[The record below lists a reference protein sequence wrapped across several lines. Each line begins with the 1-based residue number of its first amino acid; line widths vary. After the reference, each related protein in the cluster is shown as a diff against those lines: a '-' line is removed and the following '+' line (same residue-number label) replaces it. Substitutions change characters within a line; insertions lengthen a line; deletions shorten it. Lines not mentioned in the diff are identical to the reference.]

1 MPAAPRPRP
10 NAPPCVPETED
21 AATGFPVAASSIEE
35 EEGRE
40 SVLCLLS
47 YDKDT
52 PAGLFLTSQV
62 GVSR

>member
-1 MPAAPRPRP
+1 M
-10 NAPPCVPETED
+10 PETED

-40 SVLCLLS
+40 FVFCLLS

-52 PAGLFLTSQV
+52 PAGLFLTSQ
-62 GVSR
+62 GDVSR

>member
-1 MPAAPRPRP
+1 MPATPRPRP
-10 NAPPCVPETED
+10 STPRHMPETED

-40 SVLCLLS
+40 FVFCLLS

-52 PAGLFLTSQV
+52 PAGLFLTSQ
-62 GVSR
+62 GDVSR